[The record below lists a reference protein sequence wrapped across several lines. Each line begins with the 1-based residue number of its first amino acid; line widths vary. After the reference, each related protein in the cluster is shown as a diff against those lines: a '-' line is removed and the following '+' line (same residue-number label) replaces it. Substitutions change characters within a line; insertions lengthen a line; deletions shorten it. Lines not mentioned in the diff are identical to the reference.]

1 MVCCTGGQSIFVKEA
16 YKQRH
21 RVMDYIICSEI
32 NNYNVA
38 RKMESFGGREI
49 RYLQE
54 MGQISFSLYQDSTD
68 PNTLNILWK

>member
-1 MVCCTGGQSIFVKEA
+1 
-16 YKQRH
+16 
-21 RVMDYIICSEI
+21 MDYIICSEI

-38 RKMESFGGREI
+38 RKMEFFGGREI